1 MPNGHHGPKLPIPG
15 LPPAHSGHGGPP
27 SHGGG
32 PRHEDDPCERRLKK
46 HHHKKHHHKKHH
58 HCH

>member
-1 MPNGHHGPKLPIPG
+1 MAGLIHHGPKPPVG
-15 LPPAHSGHGGPP
+15 LPGFPGHGGPP

-32 PRHEDDPCERRLKK
+32 PKHNDDPCERRLKK

>member
-1 MPNGHHGPKLPIPG
+1 MQWLTVIKVPASLPVCR
-15 LPPAHSGHGGPP
+15 PAILATGPP

-32 PRHEDDPCERRLKK
+32 PKHEDDPCERRLKK

>member
-1 MPNGHHGPKLPIPG
+1 MPSGHHGPKLPIPG
-15 LPPAHSGHGGPP
+15 LPPAHGHRHPF
-27 SHGGG
+27 HGGG
-32 PRHEDDPCERRLKK
+32 PKHEDDPCERRLKK